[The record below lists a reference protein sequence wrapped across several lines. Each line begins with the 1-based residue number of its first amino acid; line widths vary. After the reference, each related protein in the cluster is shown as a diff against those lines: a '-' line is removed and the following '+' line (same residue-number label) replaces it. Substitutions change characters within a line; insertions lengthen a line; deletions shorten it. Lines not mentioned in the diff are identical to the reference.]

1 MLSKIFYFYLSKAI
15 DKAFLNE
22 YNNYNKSYQ
31 YDGIFLVR
39 RCEVMAKFMKVL
51 GVTMRFALAGV
62 LIVGHFIM
70 SCVGILVTAI
80 TSQD

>member
-1 MLSKIFYFYLSKAI
+1 
-15 DKAFLNE
+15 
-22 YNNYNKSYQ
+22 
-31 YDGIFLVR
+31 
-39 RCEVMAKFMKVL
+39 MAKYMKVL
-51 GVTMRFALAGV
+51 GETMRFALAGV

>member
-15 DKAFLNE
+15 DKDFPSE

-31 YDGIFLVR
+31 YDTYILVR